1 MPRQRLVREVA
12 EHLDGLYHDSPLRVG
27 IDGPSASG
35 KTILADELAEAL
47 GHREVVR
54 ASLDGFHHPPER
66 RYQQGEFCAKG
77 YYDDSFDYE
86 ALHDKVFQPLHP
98 KGSRQLQA
106 TQFDYKRSE
115 HVEREAVAVS
125 DKAIVLFEGVM
136 LFRPELNKHWD
147 YRIYVHA
154 DEEVILSRALVRDLE
169 QHGCPKKLEQKYQQR
184 YLAGQAYYEEQI
196 KPRAL
201 ADVVIDN
208 NDPQR
213 PKRVTSV
220 A

>member
-1 MPRQRLVREVA
+1 MPRQTLLREVA
-12 EHLDGLYHDSPLRVG
+12 EHLDGLDHDSPLRVG

-35 KTILADELAEAL
+35 KTILADELADVLA
-47 GHREVVR
+47 HREVIR
-54 ASLDGFHHPPER
+54 ASLDGFHHSPER

-86 ALHDKVFQPLHP
+86 ALQEKVFHPLHP
-98 KGSRQLQA
+98 AGSRQLQA
-106 TQFDYKRSE
+106 AQFDHKKSAPLE
-115 HVEREAVAVS
+115 SDSVAVS

-136 LFRPELNKHWD
+136 LFRPELNAHWD

-154 DEEVILSRALVRDLE
+154 DEEVILSRALVRDIE

-196 KPRAL
+196 KPKAL

-213 PKRVTSV
+213 PKRVRV